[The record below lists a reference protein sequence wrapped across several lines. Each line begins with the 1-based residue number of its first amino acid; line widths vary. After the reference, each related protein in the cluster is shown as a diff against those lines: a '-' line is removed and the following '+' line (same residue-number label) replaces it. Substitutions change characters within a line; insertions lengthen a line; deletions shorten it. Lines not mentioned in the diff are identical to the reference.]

1 MSNFNKGYKY
11 KRVNKINCCCPSNGE
26 TGPTGPTGLQGPRGL
41 QGPSGIDGTGTIQGP
56 TGDSYTGPRG
66 PTGPSGDVGPTG
78 PPGLSVTGSIGPP
91 GVTGDDGPTGPDGPT
106 NIGPTGPTGDT
117 ILTRQGFFHFGAN
130 FFDVSGGTTPT
141 VQTIDLS
148 GGPTEYWLVPGHDMI
163 NYQTSKILRA
173 TNNTF
178 VPPSMAIGYQSILS
192 LTNISVK
199 LNQLNCPLGPLGPLG
214 PFGWLDSSPN
224 TLLPPTVTLIGYPFC
239 EVSDDGQPNVAPGSE
254 IKLGEWKKPCECRP
268 YEGDPIKLG
277 CNSAGTTLFLAVKM
291 IINFTQSIAGLFIKE
306 PSTISVAIGYK
317 TSGEP
322 PQ

>member
-11 KRVNKINCCCPSNGE
+11 KRVNKINCCCPSNGG

-78 PPGLSVTGSIGPP
+78 PPGLSVTGS
-91 GVTGDDGPTGPDGPT
+91 VGPTGIDGDVGPTGLDGPT

-130 FFDVSGGTTPT
+130 FFDVSGGTTPSL
-141 VQTIDLS
+141 QTIDLS
-148 GGPTEYWLVPGHDMI
+148 GAPTEYWLVPGHDMI

-192 LTNISVK
+192 LTDISVQ
-199 LNQLNCPLGPLGPLG
+199 LNQLNCPLG

-224 TLLPPTVTLIGYPFC
+224 PAQPPSVTLIGYPFC
-239 EVSDDGQPNVAPGSE
+239 EVDEDGQPIVVGGE
-254 IKLGEWKKPCECRP
+254 IKLGEWQLPCECRP

-291 IINFTQSIAGLFIKE
+291 IINFTQPIAGLFIKE

>member
-11 KRVNKINCCCPSNGE
+11 KRVNKINCCCPSNVG
-26 TGPTGPTGLQGPRGL
+26 TGPTGPTGFQGPRGL
-41 QGPSGIDGTGTIQGP
+41 QGPSGIDGQSIQGP

-66 PTGPSGDVGPTG
+66 PTGPPGDVGPTG

-91 GVTGDDGPTGPDGPT
+91 GVTGDDGPTGLDGPT
-106 NIGPTGPTGDT
+106 NIGPIGPTGDT

-130 FFDVSGGTTPT
+130 FFDVSGGTPAPGSGS
-141 VQTIDLS
+141 IDLS
-148 GGPTEYWLVPGHDMI
+148 GNPTEYWLVPGHDMI
-163 NYQTSKILRA
+163 NYQTSKILKA

-192 LTNISVK
+192 LTDISVQ
-199 LNQLNCPLGPLGPLG
+199 LNQLNCPLGS
-214 PFGWLDSSPN
+214 GWLDSSPN
-224 TLLPPTVTLIGYPFC
+224 PAFPPNVTLIGYPFC
-239 EVSDDGQPNVAPGSE
+239 EVSDDGQPIVVGGE
-254 IKLGEWKKPCECRP
+254 IKLGDWQKPCECRQ

-291 IINFTQSIAGLFIKE
+291 IINFTQPISGLTIKE

-317 TSGEP
+317 TTGEP

>member
-11 KRVNKINCCCPSNGE
+11 KRVNKINCCCPSNGG
-26 TGPTGPTGLQGPRGL
+26 TGPTGPTGFQGPRGL
-41 QGPSGIDGTGTIQGP
+41 QGSSGIDGQSIQGP

-66 PTGPSGDVGPTG
+66 PTGPPGDVGPTG

-106 NIGPTGPTGDT
+106 NIGPIGPTGDT

-130 FFDVSGGTTPT
+130 FFDVSGGTTPSL
-141 VQTIDLS
+141 QTIDLS
-148 GGPTEYWLVPGHDMI
+148 GAPTEYWLVPGHDMI
-163 NYQTSKILRA
+163 NYQTSKILKA

-192 LTNISVK
+192 LTDISVQ
-199 LNQLNCPLGPLGPLG
+199 LNQLNCPLGS
-214 PFGWLDSSPN
+214 GWLSSSPN
-224 TLLPPTVTLIGYPFC
+224 PLNPATVTLIGYPFC
-239 EVSDDGQPNVAPGSE
+239 DVSDNGQPIVVGSE
-254 IKLGEWKKPCECRP
+254 IKLGEWQKPCECRR
-268 YEGDPIKLG
+268 YEGPEIKLG
-277 CNSAGTTLFLAVKM
+277 CNSTGTTLFLAVKM
-291 IINFTQSIAGLFIKE
+291 IINFTPAGIGLTIKE

>member
-11 KRVNKINCCCPSNGE
+11 KRVNKINCCCPSNGG
-26 TGPTGPTGLQGPRGL
+26 TGPTGPTGSQGPRGL
-41 QGPSGIDGTGTIQGP
+41 QGPSGIDGTGTVQGP

-66 PTGPSGDVGPTG
+66 PTGPTGDVGPTG
-78 PPGLSVTGSIGPP
+78 PPGLSVTGSVGPM
-91 GVTGDDGPTGPDGPT
+91 GVTGDVGPTGPDGPT
-106 NIGPTGPTGDT
+106 NIGPIGPTGDT

-130 FFDVSGGTTPT
+130 FFDVSGGIPAPGAGS
-141 VQTIDLS
+141 IDLT
-148 GGPTEYWLVPGHDMI
+148 GNPTAYWLVPGHDMI

-178 VPPSMAIGYQSILS
+178 VPPSIAIGYQSILS
-192 LTNISVK
+192 LTEISVK
-199 LNQLNCPLGPLGPLG
+199 LNQLNCPLGV
-214 PFGWLDSSPN
+214 GWLDSSPN
-224 TLLPPTVTLIGYPFC
+224 PLLPATVRLTGYPFC
-239 EVSDDGQPNVAPGSE
+239 EVDDDGQP
-254 IKLGEWKKPCECRP
+254 ILGDASFNLQGVNNKPWVLPCECRS

-291 IINFTQSIAGLFIKE
+291 EIIFQQPIGGLFIKE

>member
-1 MSNFNKGYKY
+1 MSSFNKGYKY
-11 KRVNKINCCCPSNGE
+11 KRVNKINCCCPSNGG
-26 TGPTGPTGLQGPRGL
+26 TGPTGPTGTQGPRGL
-41 QGPSGIDGTGTIQGP
+41 QGPSGIDGTGTVQGP

-78 PPGLSVTGSIGPP
+78 PPGLSVTGSVGPT
-91 GVTGDDGPTGPDGPT
+91 GVTGDVGPTGPDGPT

-117 ILTRQGFFHFGAN
+117 ILARQGFFHFGAN
-130 FFDVSGGTTPT
+130 FFDVSGGAPAPGAGS
-141 VQTIDLS
+141 IDLS
-148 GGPTEYWLVPGHDMI
+148 GNPTEYWLVPGYDMI

-178 VPPSMAIGYQSILS
+178 VPPSMAIGYQSVLS
-192 LTNISVK
+192 LTDISVQ
-199 LNQLNCPLGPLGPLG
+199 LNQLNCPLG

-224 TLLPPTVTLIGYPFC
+224 PLLPPTVTLIGYSFC
-239 EVSDDGQPNVAPGSE
+239 EVNEDGKPDPANE
-254 IKLGEWKKPCECRP
+254 IKLGEWSRPCECRP
-268 YEGDPIKLG
+268 VDDGDQIKLG
-277 CNSAGTTLFLAVKM
+277 CNIPAGTTLFLAVKM
-291 IINFTQSIAGLFIKE
+291 IINFQQPLGGLFIKE

>member
-11 KRVNKINCCCPSNGE
+11 KRVNKINCCCPSNGG

-78 PPGLSVTGSIGPP
+78 PPGLSVTGSVGPT
-91 GVTGDDGPTGPDGPT
+91 GIDGDDGPTGPDGPT

-130 FFDVSGGTTPT
+130 FFDVSGGTTPA
-141 VQTIDLS
+141 VQSIDLS
-148 GGPTEYWLVPGHDMI
+148 GAPVECWLVPGHDMI

-192 LTNISVK
+192 LTNISVQ
-199 LNQLNCPLGPLGPLG
+199 LNQLNCPLG
-214 PFGWLDSSPN
+214 PFGWLDSSSN
-224 TLLPPTVTLIGYPFC
+224 GSSVTLIGYPFC
-239 EVSDDGQPNVAPGSE
+239 EVSDDGQPVVVGGE
-254 IKLGEWKKPCECRP
+254 IKLQGGTGQPWERSCECRP
-268 YEGDPIKLG
+268 YEGPEIKLG

-291 IINFTQSIAGLFIKE
+291 TINFTGLTIKE

>member
-11 KRVNKINCCCPSNGE
+11 KRVNKINCCCPSNGG
-26 TGPTGPTGLQGPRGL
+26 TGPTGPTGSQGPRGL
-41 QGPSGIDGTGTIQGP
+41 QGPSGIDGTGTVQGP

-66 PTGPSGDVGPTG
+66 PTGPPGDVGPTG
-78 PPGLSVTGSIGPP
+78 PPGLSVTGSVGPT
-91 GVTGDDGPTGPDGPT
+91 GVTGDVGPTGPDGPT
-106 NIGPTGPTGDT
+106 IPGPIGPTGDT

-130 FFDVSGGTTPT
+130 FFDVSGGTPGPGAGS
-141 VQTIDLS
+141 IDLS
-148 GGPTEYWLVPGHDMI
+148 GSPTEYWLVPGHDMI

-192 LTNISVK
+192 LTDISVQ
-199 LNQLNCPLGPLGPLG
+199 LNQLNCPLG

-224 TLLPPTVTLIGYPFC
+224 PANPPTVTLIGYPFC
-239 EVSDDGQPNVAPGSE
+239 EVTDNGQPIVVGGE
-254 IKLGEWKKPCECRP
+254 IKLTDASGLPWVLPCECRQ

-291 IINFTQSIAGLFIKE
+291 IINFTQGISGLFIKE